1 MMLTSECKTVMRWG
15 GIALVTF
22 VYYLWLFLAIFPLD
36 NKGDMPLGKVVTI
49 EYHEAVI
56 ENIYKATDN
65 VLEVALIGFPVC
77 MTLILIIFK
86 KVR

>member
-15 GIALVTF
+15 GIALVSF
-22 VYYLWLFLAIFPLD
+22 AYYLWLFLAIFPLD
-36 NKGDMPLGKVVTI
+36 DKSPMLQDKVVTI

-65 VLEVALIGFPVC
+65 VIAVALIGFPVC
-77 MTLILIIFK
+77 MSLILIIFK

>member
-1 MMLTSECKTVMRWG
+1 MVLTSECKTVMRWG
-15 GIALVTF
+15 GIALVSF
-22 VYYLWLFLAIFPLD
+22 AYYLWLFLAIFPLD
-36 NKGDMPLGKVVTI
+36 DKSPMLQDKVVTI

-65 VLEVALIGFPVC
+65 ILEVALIGFPICVA
-77 MTLILIIFK
+77 LILIIFK

>member
-1 MMLTSECKTVMRWG
+1 MLTSECKTVMRWG
-15 GIALVTF
+15 GIALVSF
-22 VYYLWLFLAIFPLD
+22 AYYLWLFLAIFPLD
-36 NKGDMPLGKVVTI
+36 DKSPMLQDKVVTI

-65 VLEVALIGFPVC
+65 VIAVALIGFPVC
-77 MTLILIIFK
+77 MILILIIFK

>member
-1 MMLTSECKTVMRWG
+1 MMLTSECKTFMRWV
-15 GIALVTF
+15 GITLVTF
-22 VYYLWLFLAIFPLD
+22 AYYLWIFLAIFPLD
-36 NKGDMPLGKVVTI
+36 DKSPMLQEKVVTI

>member
-1 MMLTSECKTVMRWG
+1 MLTSECKTVMRWG
-15 GIALVTF
+15 GIALVSF
-22 VYYLWLFLAIFPLD
+22 AYYLWLFLAIFPLD
-36 NKGDMPLGKVVTI
+36 DKSPMLQDKAVTI

-65 VLEVALIGFPVC
+65 VIAVALIGFPVC
-77 MTLILIIFK
+77 MILILIIFK

>member
-1 MMLTSECKTVMRWG
+1 MLTSECKAVLRWG

-22 VYYLWLFLAIFPLD
+22 AYYLWLFLAIFPLD
-36 NKGDMPLGKVVTI
+36 NKGDLLLGKVVTI

-56 ENIYKATDN
+56 DNIYKATDN
-65 VLEVALIGFPVC
+65 VISVALIGFPVC
-77 MTLILIIFK
+77 VCLILIIFK

>member
-15 GIALVTF
+15 GIALVSF
-22 VYYLWLFLAIFPLD
+22 AYYLWLFLAIFPLD
-36 NKGDMPLGKVVTI
+36 DKSPMLQDKVVTI

-56 ENIYKATDN
+56 ANIYKATDN
-65 VLEVALIGFPVC
+65 VIAVALIGFPVC
-77 MTLILIIFK
+77 MILILIIFK

>member
-15 GIALVTF
+15 GIALVSF
-22 VYYLWLFLAIFPLD
+22 AYYLWLFLAIFPLD
-36 NKGDMPLGKVVTI
+36 DKSPMLQDKVVTI

-65 VLEVALIGFPVC
+65 VIAVALIGFPVC
-77 MTLILIIFK
+77 IIFK

>member
-15 GIALVTF
+15 GIALVSF
-22 VYYLWLFLAIFPLD
+22 AYYLWLFLAIFPLD
-36 NKGDMPLGKVVTI
+36 DKSPMLQDKVVTI

-56 ENIYKATDN
+56 ENIYQATDN
-65 VLEVALIGFPVC
+65 VIAVALIGFPVC
-77 MTLILIIFK
+77 MILILIIFK